1 MTGTLVVITTE
12 LNEWQEMR
20 CGEQSR
26 LLGNVVSLKKTDLV
40 FRPSILLKIEWLLK
54 SRKKKKNKTYF
65 FLNEACV
72 YLHFRKLAFIE
83 QLMVLMAF
91 KVSLGVDTGERH
103 DVVFL

>member
-1 MTGTLVVITTE
+1 MTGTLVVITE

-54 SRKKKKNKTYF
+54 SRKKKKK
-65 FLNEACV
+65 
-72 YLHFRKLAFIE
+72 
-83 QLMVLMAF
+83 
-91 KVSLGVDTGERH
+91 
-103 DVVFL
+103 